1 MHIATVSCVLSIS
14 ALDGGPDLVVSVQRL
29 AVLHLL
35 SAGLDFGES
44 MCYCTYERGQKR
56 GKQYNYYEHGIN
68 NDCQH

>member
-1 MHIATVSCVLSIS
+1 MHICHSFLRVLSIS
-14 ALDGGPDLVVSVQRL
+14 ALDGGPDLVASVQRL

-44 MCYCTYERGQKR
+44 MCYCTYERG
-56 GKQYNYYEHGIN
+56 KQYNYYEHGFN